1 MMKRLFAGSTALVA
15 LLSATGCV
23 QTQSQSQVQS
33 QSSSVRTQ
41 NECELKALEGV
52 GYRPV
57 QEDFYYP
64 RNLEAA
70 EARLAQQN
78 KARGLPPDG
87 NCGAAAKTTP

>member
-1 MMKRLFAGSTALVA
+1 MIKRLLAGCATGVA

-23 QTQSQSQVQS
+23 QTKTQSQS

-57 QEDFYYP
+57 QEDYYYP